1 MPNTNCPSGVDGCW
15 QPNFLLIWSL
25 HWRPHIVGEL
35 QQIQQQ
41 LLQVCMV
48 FRRRWPHCDKCSVDH
63 SFTNDLTC
71 LGRDSIALCLLNS
84 LTSFVAGFAIFSVL
98 GFMAKEQGVD
108 ISLVAESGGRRWAK
122 WFCITKKKRKRH
134 NFQDIIF
141 NFPYRSRTSIHC
153 LSSCRG
159 SDATP
164 PALGYFLL
172 CYDHLFGI
180 RQWGNAKQTF
190 FPFITS
196 LKKKNPVAFWL
207 LLFVVSFCPYL
218 PFC

>member
-1 MPNTNCPSGVDGCW
+1 MKQGLSRENCADAFSRTTDRFRHIGPPLTAEITIIHCHLHKLIPNTNCPSGVDGCW

-63 SFTNDLTC
+63 SVTNDLTC

-108 ISLVAESGGRRWAK
+108 ISQVAESGGR
-122 WFCITKKKRKRH
+122 C
-134 NFQDIIF
+134 
-141 NFPYRSRTSIHC
+141 
-153 LSSCRG
+153 
-159 SDATP
+159 
-164 PALGYFLL
+164 
-172 CYDHLFGI
+172 
-180 RQWGNAKQTF
+180 
-190 FPFITS
+190 
-196 LKKKNPVAFWL
+196 
-207 LLFVVSFCPYL
+207 
-218 PFC
+218 